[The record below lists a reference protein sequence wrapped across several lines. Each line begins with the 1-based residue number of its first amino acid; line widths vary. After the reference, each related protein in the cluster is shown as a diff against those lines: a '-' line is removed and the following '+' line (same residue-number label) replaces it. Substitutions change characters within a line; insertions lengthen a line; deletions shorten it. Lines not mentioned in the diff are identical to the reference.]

1 MAITAATA
9 KIDATLF
16 MNTSKSRDIVKPL
29 VRDSVGEDRFS
40 VMRWRVGSGSSVPAS
55 CLMLYEV
62 EGDAITD
69 CLAEQDISFVILC
82 FLSMNPRVK
91 QAPGSSLVR
100 SQTAETSR
108 CGETADAFLKQCESA
123 SGTDRALTS
132 HAGTNATTHKR

>member
-40 VMRWRVGSGSSVPAS
+40 VMRWRVGSGFSVPAS

-62 EGDAITD
+62 EGDAITG
-69 CLAEQDISFVILC
+69 CLAEQDISLVILC
-82 FLSMNPRVK
+82 FLSISREASTRQLARPV
-91 QAPGSSLVR
+91 S
-100 SQTAETSR
+100 TAAISR
-108 CGETADAFLKQCESA
+108 CGENADAFLKQCESA
-123 SGTDRALTS
+123 SGTDSALNS
-132 HAGTNATTHKR
+132 HSGTNATTHKRG